1 MTWLQFAVLFV
12 VMQQLVTGVDDIDY
26 SQGVAKTHRVNAA
39 YMVIASISFLKT
51 ASLISRLTILYPASL
66 QSPFRRPA
74 RIKTASFF
82 GPLR

>member
-1 MTWLQFAVLFV
+1 ME
-12 VMQQLVTGVDDIDY
+12 QLVAGVDDIDY
-26 SQGVAKTHRVNAA
+26 SQGVAKTHLVNAA

-51 ASLISRLTILYPASL
+51 TSLILKLTPLYPASL

-74 RIKTASFF
+74 GIKTASFF